1 MSGMYP
7 TKVAESWH
15 GCQTDTIEN
24 NWNLS
29 EMLEIESE
37 FEEALKNVKETYSTP
52 EETDEETDP
61 KESKT
66 LDDHSEIGFPNQNL
80 NLIQSEPLVSHSEC
94 DLDNPKLVSTKNC
107 LQKHLK
113 SFPAS
118 ETRLKEKKCA
128 KGLEREVQF
137 ERLLSMDGN
146 EEQLV
151 TQEAYIRKI
160 YSLFKKRLKNQTAL
174 FDHGYTHDQKDLRR
188 LTKVKFIETVLQQM
202 GALNIELIAQIRII
216 LSKKSSPKEHT
227 YQKPLRGINDHYFE
241 LKDVE
246 FSQFATTLETMFGAS
261 FAGPYCFGYNK
272 EYFVLD
278 TADSVR
284 IFFRVFVWN
293 ARVTDAMTQRL
304 RCLDST
310 QWLRNMMQK
319 FVDLPCVSLPGFGEL
334 SELNKVTVNEKLKEF
349 IGLMKGTTEEGVL

>member
-1 MSGMYP
+1 MYP

-37 FEEALKNVKETYSTP
+37 FEEALKNDKVTYSTP
-52 EETDEETDP
+52 EETDP

-66 LDDHSEIGFPNQNL
+66 LDDHSEIGFPNQNQNQ

-137 ERLLSMDGN
+137 ERLLSDDSNKVAVGHSG
-146 EEQLV
+146 
-151 TQEAYIRKI
+151 
-160 YSLFKKRLKNQTAL
+160 SL
-174 FDHGYTHDQKDLRR
+174 HQKDLQSVQKADKESLSPIRSR
-188 LTKVKFIETVLQQM
+188 LHPRSKGLTQTHQ
-202 GALNIELIAQIRII
+202 GQI
-216 LSKKSSPKEHT
+216 H
-227 YQKPLRGINDHYFE
+227 
-241 LKDVE
+241 
-246 FSQFATTLETMFGAS
+246 
-261 FAGPYCFGYNK
+261 
-272 EYFVLD
+272 
-278 TADSVR
+278 
-284 IFFRVFVWN
+284 
-293 ARVTDAMTQRL
+293 
-304 RCLDST
+304 
-310 QWLRNMMQK
+310 
-319 FVDLPCVSLPGFGEL
+319 
-334 SELNKVTVNEKLKEF
+334 
-349 IGLMKGTTEEGVL
+349 